1 MPQFDFTFYTGQI
14 FWFTICFLSLY
25 FSVKFVIMPRLK
37 SIIDARRSVID
48 QDIRETKE
56 LKLKINEIK
65 TKEIEITSNSNAN
78 YQSKIDSTIFEIQSK
93 RDQMIS
99 SIKLAIDESNKKSQ
113 KDINEFLNK
122 SQNNT
127 QFAIEK
133 IADIIRKKIIN

>member
-1 MPQFDFTFYTGQI
+1 
-14 FWFTICFLSLY
+14 
-25 FSVKFVIMPRLK
+25 MPRLK

-65 TKEIEITSNSNAN
+65 TKEIEIISNSNAN

>member
-25 FSVKFVIMPRLK
+25 FSVKYLIMPRLK
-37 SIIDARRSVID
+37 AILDARKLVID
-48 QDIRETKE
+48 ENLRESKE
-56 LKLKINEIK
+56 LKFKIDEIK
-65 TKEIEITSNSNAN
+65 TKEIEVISNSNMN
-78 YQSKIDSTIFEIQSK
+78 YQSKIDNTIFEIQSK

-113 KDINEFLNK
+113 NEINEFLSK

>member
-1 MPQFDFTFYTGQI
+1 
-14 FWFTICFLSLY
+14 
-25 FSVKFVIMPRLK
+25 
-37 SIIDARRSVID
+37 
-48 QDIRETKE
+48 
-56 LKLKINEIK
+56 
-65 TKEIEITSNSNAN
+65 
-78 YQSKIDSTIFEIQSK
+78 
-93 RDQMIS
+93 MIS